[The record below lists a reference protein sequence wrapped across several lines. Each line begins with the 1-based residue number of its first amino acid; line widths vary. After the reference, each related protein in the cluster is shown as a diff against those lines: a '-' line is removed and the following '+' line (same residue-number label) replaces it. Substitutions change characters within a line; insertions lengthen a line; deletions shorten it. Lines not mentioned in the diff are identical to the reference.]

1 MSRGNG
7 RGLASGGRG
16 RARGRGKGSGRGVT
30 GPMVV
35 LLNQNQ
41 AVVPAVSDPAG
52 WPRARFGLGDAVC
65 STDVARSL

>member
-41 AVVPAVSDPAG
+41 AVVPAISDPAG
-52 WPRARFGLGDAVC
+52 WP
-65 STDVARSL
+65 